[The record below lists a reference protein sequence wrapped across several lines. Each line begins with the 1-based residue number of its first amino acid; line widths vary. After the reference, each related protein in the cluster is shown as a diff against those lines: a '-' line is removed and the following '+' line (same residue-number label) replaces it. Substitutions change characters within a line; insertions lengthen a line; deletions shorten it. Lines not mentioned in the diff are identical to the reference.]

1 MIALARFIMRGRAQ
15 AALVAA
21 TTAMLSLL
29 MPLFGVL
36 SAASV
41 GVVTLRQGGLQG
53 AIVGAIATLGTSIL
67 TLLILGTPLSSIGIV
82 LVLWLPTWL
91 LASVLHRSRSLQ
103 GMMQLAV
110 FGGSILVLGWR
121 FSVADPAGY
130 WLHLLEPVRQTLVS
144 DGLLTA
150 ELSVQ
155 VVQHAAQW
163 MTGSV
168 AVAFVLQTLVSLVLA
183 RYWQAALY
191 NPGGLG
197 EEFRALNF
205 GHRSGIGFIIV
216 LLWFGISPQAGVIA
230 DMLLLLS
237 IFPIIQGLA
246 VAHALHHRLQ
256 AAGGWMVGGYVLL
269 LLLMPQTVL
278 IIAGV
283 GMLDI
288 WLDLRSRMDR
298 IAKPPR

>member
-1 MIALARFIMRGRAQ
+1 MIILARFIMRGRTQ

-29 MPLFGVL
+29 MPLLGVL
-36 SAASV
+36 SAAAV
-41 GVVTLRQGGLQG
+41 GIVTLRQGGLQG
-53 AIVGAIATLGTSIL
+53 AIVGAIATLGTVIL
-67 TLLILGTPLSSIGIV
+67 TLLILGTPLSSVGIV

-91 LASVLHRSRSLQ
+91 LASVLRQSRSLTL
-103 GMMQLAV
+103 MVQLAV
-110 FGGSILVLGWR
+110 LGGGIVMLGWR
-121 FSVADPAGY
+121 LSVADPTGY
-130 WLHLLEPVRQTLVS
+130 WLQLLEPVRQTLAN

-163 MTGSV
+163 MTGSM

-191 NPGGLG
+191 NPGGFG
-197 EEFRALNF
+197 EEFRALHF
-205 GHRSGIGFIIV
+205 GRSSSIGFIIV
-216 LLWFGISPQAGVIA
+216 LLWFGINPQAGVIA

-269 LLLMPQTVL
+269 LLLMPHTLL

-283 GMLDI
+283 GMLDV